1 MSDPLTTPLMAKLL
15 SGLGG
20 LIGGAAFMA
29 FYRPCNVW
37 DASIRSGLSVTA
49 AIVFSP
55 IVIEYFQITS
65 TADNQMAAS
74 VVLGFCSWSILSLAA
89 RFLMKVQDEKVNI
102 KLPGFLE
109 SKK

>member
-55 IVIEYFQITS
+55 IIVEYFNIPNT
-65 TADNQMAAS
+65 TDNQFAVS
-74 VVLGFCSWSILSLAA
+74 VALGFCSWSFLSLSA

>member
-15 SGLGG
+15 SGIGG
-20 LIGGAAFMA
+20 LVGGAAFMA

-55 IVIEYFQITS
+55 IIIEYFHIADT
-65 TADNQMAAS
+65 TDNQVAVS
-74 VVLGFCSWSILSLAA
+74 VALGFCSWSILSLAA
-89 RFLMKVQDEKVNI
+89 RFLMRVQDEKVNI
-102 KLPGFLE
+102 KLPDFLE